1 MMILL
6 QLATRFLLLD
16 KAGVGLCWM
25 MWCSNFVAEI
35 EEREAKT
42 LGSHSREN
50 KRRYLV
56 GFVFS
61 DFLLDFA
68 SSNLFLIEKKA
79 FKFICIHL
87 PFCKDGGPSIGGRKK
102 QKKPRQE
109 WWMNGSLSFVVVVG
123 GVVDVYL
130 SRVDAAGVHLAAAH
144 SVWVCCGFNMHAW
157 EVGQD
162 HVAM

>member
-1 MMILL
+1 
-6 QLATRFLLLD
+6 
-16 KAGVGLCWM
+16 
-25 MWCSNFVAEI
+25 
-35 EEREAKT
+35 
-42 LGSHSREN
+42 
-50 KRRYLV
+50 
-56 GFVFS
+56 
-61 DFLLDFA
+61 LDFA